1 MQLTSEVE
9 AMDEE
14 SRYSSVLRGEKD
26 MGEDDEDGHIDGHN
40 DETFGGSFAPPT
52 ASTNDSAPGAGKCS
66 SFVSVHIATLATARV
81 RSGSEVFVIL
91 F

>member
-26 MGEDDEDGHIDGHN
+26 MGEDDEDGHVDAHN

-52 ASTNDSAPGAGKCS
+52 ASTSDSTPGAGKCS
-66 SFVSVHIATLATARV
+66 SFLCQSTLV
-81 RSGSEVFVIL
+81 LLQQLE
-91 F
+91 